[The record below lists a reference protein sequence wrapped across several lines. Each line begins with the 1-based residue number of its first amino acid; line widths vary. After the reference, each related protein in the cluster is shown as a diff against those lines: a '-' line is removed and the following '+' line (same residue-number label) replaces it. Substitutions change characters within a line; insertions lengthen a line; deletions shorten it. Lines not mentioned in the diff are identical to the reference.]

1 MSKINQE
8 KDQADIQNQFQKENQ
23 KNQNTEVKEDEDRF
37 KIHNNFHR
45 NFTIRYFN
53 LVTSY
58 LNRHKK

>member
-1 MSKINQE
+1 MSKKNQE

-37 KIHNNFHR
+37 KIHSSFHHNFA
-45 NFTIRYFN
+45 IRYFN
-53 LVTSY
+53 LVVSY